1 MSFEAAFIVQGE
13 TFNVRRFNWSI
24 HQSADTLNR
33 ADTLVQGGQLQV
45 ELDSQS
51 SDLLHFW
58 ALDNT
63 KRLDGKILV
72 FEADS
77 RAVRKTIEFQD
88 AYCVGLSKR
97 FDGTASTSGMVM
109 TLMLSA
115 GKLQCG
121 EVVLDN
127 KWAS

>member
-1 MSFEAAFIVQGE
+1 MSFEAAFIVQDE
-13 TFNVRRFNWSI
+13 TFNVRSFNWSI

-33 ADTLVQGGQLQV
+33 ADTLVQGGQLHI
-45 ELDSQS
+45 ELDSQP

-88 AYCVGLSKR
+88 AYCVGLSKH
-97 FDGTASTSGMVM
+97 FDGTGSASGMVM
-109 TLMLSA
+109 TLRLSA